1 MDDFP
6 TKNKKRADRR
16 HQKMKMRN
24 KAEKVARNR
33 LISSYSQSYYDDEF
47 IEDWSTKNAEHLKSC
62 SCHLCGNKR
71 KHFGK
76 TLQEKKAEFAEM
88 DYKYS

>member
-24 KAEKVARNR
+24 KAEKVARNKF
-33 LISSYSQSYYDDEF
+33 SHSYYVQSNYDEF
-47 IEDWSTKNAEHLKSC
+47 IDDWTTKNAEHLKNC

-71 KHFGK
+71 KHLGK